1 MIVESGAVDEECSRM
16 VRDELSVMSAF
27 LAVADQRSFT
37 KAAKSLG
44 VTQSALSHAIRGLE
58 EQVGVR
64 LLARTTRSVA
74 PTDAGEQLLAELR
87 PALTG
92 IRSALDK
99 IGGFRDRPSGRLRV
113 LIPRLAAMTVLGP
126 KLALFA
132 RRYPDVVLDVS
143 TDEARLDLVAGG
155 FDAGVQ
161 YGEFIQQDMVAVR
174 VSPDHR
180 PAIVGSPAYFADHPK
195 PDSPHDLLQHRCVNY
210 RHGSGEVYRWEL
222 DKGDQSVVV
231 AVNGPLI
238 TNDIGLL
245 TRAALDG
252 IGLAFLS
259 DEQARPHLD
268 SGSLVRVLEDWCPP
282 FPGFFLY
289 YPGRNQQPAAL
300 TALIDT
306 LRLRENRAQASGH

>member
-1 MIVESGAVDEECSRM
+1 M

-27 LAVADQRSFT
+27 LAVADERSFT
-37 KAAKSLG
+37 KAAKRLG

-74 PTDAGEQLLAELR
+74 PTQAGEELLAELR
-87 PALTG
+87 PALSG
-92 IRSALDK
+92 IRGALDK
-99 IGGFRDRPSGRLRV
+99 IGGLRDTPRGRLRV
-113 LIPRLAAMTVLGP
+113 LIPRLAAMSVLGP
-126 KLALFA
+126 KLAEFA
-132 RRYPDVVLDVS
+132 RTYPDVVLDVS
-143 TDEARLDLVAGG
+143 TDETRLDLVAGG

-180 PAIVGSPAYFADHPK
+180 PAIVGAPAYFADHPK
-195 PDSPHDLLQHRCVNY
+195 PSSPHDLLQHRCVNY

-222 DKGDQSVVV
+222 DKGNQSLAV

-238 TNDIGLL
+238 TNDIGLM
-245 TRAALDG
+245 TRAAIDG
-252 IGLAFLS
+252 VGLAFMS
-259 DEQARPHLD
+259 EEQAAPHLA
-268 SGSLVRVLEDWCPP
+268 SGALVRVLEDWCPP

-289 YPGRNQQPAAL
+289 YPSRRQRPAAL
-300 TALIDT
+300 SALIDT
-306 LRLRENRAQASGH
+306 LRLKEKRGDA